1 MQIEVV
7 SARFHKGIND
17 YYFSPNGLE
26 LKNGDKVIVDTEKGK
41 DLVTIVGEKKQIDA
55 SVLTEPLKMF

>member
-26 LKNGDKVIVDTEKGK
+26 LKNGDKVIVDTEKG
-41 DLVTIVGEKKQIDA
+41 
-55 SVLTEPLKMF
+55 